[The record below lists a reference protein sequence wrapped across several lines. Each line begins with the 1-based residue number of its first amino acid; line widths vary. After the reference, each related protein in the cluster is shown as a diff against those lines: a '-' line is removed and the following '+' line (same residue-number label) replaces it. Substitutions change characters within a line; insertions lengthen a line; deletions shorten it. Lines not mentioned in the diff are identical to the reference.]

1 MPSLITLS
9 YPSLTE
15 ITSNPLLLDQ
25 LLAPARTVLD
35 NYIRGVLVGSEIP
48 DARFV
53 RLGVLRVLSQARS
66 GRDFLQQCQETF
78 HEELHRSSFFA
89 VLHSRRREQI
99 LRELNEQ
106 LVQRATPDCQSAKV
120 DLLGAFPELRH
131 RAIFAVDG
139 HLLEHACHSA
149 RDAKGSHVPPN
160 NLYLLCLH
168 SGLALNLAPVQ
179 GDGSYGHEM
188 PVFRRGVVE
197 WLRRR
202 GLGRKTLP
210 IFVGDPAYVDKQFW
224 TRMALWAQHGA
235 LVITRMKE
243 NMKPM
248 VFGTVAWD
256 KAAEVNAGV
265 LADELVGFD
274 GACAMRR
281 VRYRDPETLQEYEF
295 LTTERTLPPG
305 LIALLYLLRWRIEK
319 LFDTGKNKLQETKM
333 WATGEVAREVQGHFF
348 VLTHNLLVL
357 LGRELDRS
365 HGLREE
371 KLEEKRAKALN
382 QRAKNAESKGRKVP
396 PVYWRLPVVQ
406 LSLQYIRA
414 IRNGIWGQQR
424 WAKALP
430 RLAIVLQAYL

>member
-1 MPSLITLS
+1 MPFLITQS
-9 YPSLTE
+9 YPSLTD

-25 LLAPARTVLD
+25 VLAPALAVLD
-35 NYIRGVLVGSEIP
+35 NYVRGVLVDSEIS

-53 RLGVLRVLSQARS
+53 RLGVLRVLSQACS

-78 HEELHRSSFFA
+78 QEDLHRSSFFA
-89 VLHSRRREQI
+89 LLHSRRREQI

-106 LVQRATPDCQSAKV
+106 LVQRATKVCQSSKV
-120 DLLGAFPELRH
+120 DLLGAFPELRQ

-139 HLLEHACHSA
+139 HLLEHACHSV
-149 RDAKGSHVPPN
+149 RDAEGRQVAPN
-160 NLYLLCLH
+160 TLYLLCLH
-168 SGLALNLAPVQ
+168 SGLTVNLAPVQ
-179 GDGSYGHEM
+179 GDGTYRHEM
-188 PVFRRGVVE
+188 PVFRRSVVE

-210 IFVGDPAYVDKQFW
+210 IFIGDPAYVDKQFW

-243 NMKPM
+243 NMKP
-248 VFGTVAWD
+248 TVYGALAWD

-274 GACAMRR
+274 GACVMRR

-348 VLTHNLLVL
+348 ALTHNLLVL
-357 LGRELDRS
+357 LGRELERT

-371 KLEEKRAKALN
+371 KLEEKRAQALK
-382 QRAKNAESKGRKVP
+382 QRAKIAEAKGHTVP
-396 PVYWRLPVVQ
+396 PVYWKLPVVQ

-414 IRNGIWGQQR
+414 IRNGIWGKQR
-424 WAKALP
+424 WAKMLP
-430 RLAIVLQAYL
+430 RLAIVLHVYL

>member
-1 MPSLITLS
+1 MLSLLTQS

-15 ITSNPLLLDQ
+15 VTSNPLLLDQ
-25 LLAPARTVLD
+25 LLAPAQTVLD
-35 NYIRGVLVGSEIP
+35 NYLRGVLVEGEIP

-78 HEELHRSSFFA
+78 QEDVSRSSFFS
-89 VLHSRRREQI
+89 VLHSRRRERI
-99 LRELNEQ
+99 LGEVNAQ
-106 LVQRATPDCQSAKV
+106 LVHRATKDSLAAK
-120 DLLGAFPELRH
+120 DLLDAFPELRH

-149 RDAKGSHVPPN
+149 RDAEGRHVAPS

-168 SGLALNLAPVQ
+168 SGLAVNLAAVQ
-179 GDGSYGHEM
+179 GDGCYRHEM
-188 PVFRRGVVE
+188 PVFRRRVVE

-202 GLGRKTLP
+202 KPGRQEPP
-210 IFVGDPAYVDKQFW
+210 IFIGDPAYVDKQFW
-224 TRMALWAQHGA
+224 TRMTLWARDGA

-243 NMKPM
+243 NMKP
-248 VFGTVAWD
+248 TVYAARPWD
-256 KAAEVNAGV
+256 PAAKINAGV
-265 LADELVGFD
+265 VADEWVGFD
-274 GACAMRR
+274 GACVMRR

-295 LTTERTLPPG
+295 LTTEGTLPPG

-333 WATGEVAREVQGHFF
+333 WATGEVARQVQGHFF
-348 VLTHNLLVL
+348 ALTHNLLVL
-357 LGRELDRS
+357 LNRELERT

-371 KLEEKRAKALN
+371 KLEEKRAQSLK
-382 QRAKNAESKGRKVP
+382 QRAQSAEAKGRTVP
-396 PVYWRLPVVQ
+396 PLYWKLPVVQ

-414 IRNGIWGQQR
+414 IRNGIWSKQR
-424 WAKALP
+424 WLKVLP
-430 RLAIVLQAYL
+430 RLAIVLRVYL